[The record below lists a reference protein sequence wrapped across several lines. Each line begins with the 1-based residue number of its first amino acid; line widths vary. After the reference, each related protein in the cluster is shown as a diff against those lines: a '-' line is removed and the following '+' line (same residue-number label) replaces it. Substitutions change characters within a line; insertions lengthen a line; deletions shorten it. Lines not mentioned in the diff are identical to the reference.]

1 MDILQPAFLAGRPA
15 AVEKNHEH
23 FLGMPKRGLA
33 FLLAN
38 VMFWQPMWAQ
48 ADGIVVANPNISLD
62 RAGNG
67 VPIINIA
74 TPNASGLSHNQFHDY
89 NVGAQGVILNNV
101 TARTEQSQLGGI
113 ILGNPN
119 LRGAAAQTILNEVNG
134 GSPSQL
140 RGYTEVAGQSAR
152 VIVANPYGIT
162 CNGCGFINA
171 PRVTLTT
178 GKPVLDDGRLDHFQV
193 DQGSVAIDGV
203 GLDASNV
210 DSFEII
216 TRSAQINAQIHAKR
230 LNITTGRNDVNVDT
244 LNATARADDGSA
256 KPQLAIDSSA
266 LGGMYAGAIKLVGTE
281 AGVGVKL
288 AGELAASAG
297 DIQIDANGQLSMAKA
312 TASSAVDIKA
322 KSLDAQ
328 GPVYAGTQLTV
339 QTAEQLVSQQSLAAR
354 DSVHLTS
361 GGRLTNNGVIEAGV
375 NPDNGRN
382 TNGDLSIKSDALSN
396 SGSVLASRSLNITAA
411 GVLDNQN
418 GIIQAQNVTLSV
430 ARLVNQGLNARIYGE
445 TALAF
450 SAPAVVNLDG
460 LIRFADGQAATLSVD
475 SLDNRQGR
483 IELAGGSLELNA
495 RELQNADGKI
505 IAGHLDVDARQL
517 DNSRGLIGASQG
529 DAHVV
534 ARERLDNSK
543 GKIQAKTRLAVSAGE
558 LLNRGGTLAADQIK
572 VTAARLDNS
581 TKGVISAENGA
592 AELALAQDLDNHDGK
607 VQAST
612 HLKVAAQSI
621 NNRMGSLTGKTL
633 EVTSR
638 GALDN
643 TQGKISS
650 ADTVITSADMDNSQG
665 LIQGN
670 DRLKLTA
677 QDLENSGGKLLGG
690 VLDASLTNLT
700 GNNDGTISAEN
711 GKLSLTVQQHLNNAL
726 GQLQASQ
733 GDVDIYTGSFDN
745 RGGVVAAQQ
754 LLVMAKDAHVDNR
767 GGRMI
772 SDGLNLHAASLD
784 NTGNGLL
791 AAGDD
796 GARLILEQPA
806 PGQSRLL
813 NNNGR
818 IQSDAGLHIES
829 DVVDNSAGVLLGKT
843 IDVTATQLSNND
855 KGGIVGNGGDVAVT
869 ISGVFS
875 NVTGVVDAGEQRLLL
890 EQFTALDNR
899 GGTLRGKRLDITGT
913 SINNNDAGQI
923 LAGSGGLKITGKTL
937 MNQQG
942 VILANGSH
950 AGLALVSGT
959 LQNQGGTVQ
968 ADSLEITSTDLDNSA
983 VNGKA
988 GLISSLIDDL
998 TLTVTHLTNRAGKLF
1013 GKDQLIFNGTSLDN
1027 TGGEISGNQLGLEA
1041 VGQILNQGGLIE
1053 SATSLKLTAGG
1064 LDNSASGQIRA
1075 LGGTSSQIKLSGNL
1089 NNQSGVIEI
1098 GSQDLVLSGAQL
1110 NNLSGSVR
1118 HAAQGLFDLD
1128 LTNLTGTQGSLT
1140 GLGKGLWDVGSVNGV
1155 GTWQLNGGL
1164 TYTSAQSL
1172 TLNAGD
1178 RIASASTLN
1187 LNVANLSNAGQ
1198 LASDG
1203 DLTLN
1208 LGGNLLNSGKV
1219 SAQQKLTIN
1228 ANDVIQQDGRLVS
1241 GGDTAMTLRGTLDN
1255 LGRLIA
1261 NQNLAVTAA
1270 QINNKGTLGAQGN
1283 LEFNVTNG
1291 ISNSA
1296 DTLLFSGGTMK
1307 LHSNSLNN
1315 YYGDIYSRGNL
1326 SFDAV
1331 GGGRAALFSNL
1342 SGTIEG
1348 EGDIDINAVSVENA
1362 KSVFEMS
1369 QGVSSGSI
1377 RWICGQHC
1385 GGHDGWKKGT
1395 IIIDRTY
1402 NDVVI
1407 KDSTASRFVAGKN
1420 LTIHASGVENR
1431 YSMMA
1436 ANSNLTV
1443 TADRLLNL
1451 GAESRSGAST
1461 ETIGTPGRI
1470 DNSLWDRMEFVEVP
1484 AFNAQTQQGD
1494 FDEARF
1500 NELVAVTN
1508 DSRFSHPDTIHTN
1521 WSSTGNTLY
1530 PATLQAGGTVSL
1542 NVTDSIQN
1550 GKLYNNTYDQLSGN
1564 LDSEKATGVGVVDIN
1579 LGKRSSAASVQV
1591 AKDVTRIE
1599 KVDAD
1604 GVKQISFVPV
1614 DFRGVPFAAVDPTAS
1629 STFRLP
1635 KGPYGMFV
1643 QSQNPQSRYLIETNP
1658 ELTQTALF
1666 MSSDYLLGKLDFS
1679 ADEAARRLGDGRYE
1693 SRLISDAV
1701 LAQTGQRFLAGGLN
1715 NDYEQFRYLM
1725 DNALAS
1731 KNELNLAVGVS
1742 LTSAQVAALTH
1753 DIVWMEERVVDGQK
1767 VLVPVLYLAQAE
1779 SRNVRGGSLIQGRD
1793 LEMITGN
1800 DLVNVGTLRATNNL
1814 SADVKGSLYNGGLAE
1829 ANERLNVMA
1838 TDSIRNALA
1847 GDIRGN
1853 QVSLSTLKGDIVND
1867 RTAVTY
1873 SPGQGLLTSTD
1884 DGGSVSA
1891 RDTLSIKSGR
1901 DLTNSGTITSGA
1913 DANLSATRDINL
1925 LAVQD
1930 VNEIHKIENGG
1941 HRSTVTT
1948 TVENLASSV
1957 KSGGNLKL
1965 DAGRDIN
1972 VVASTAEAE
1981 GNLNAD
1987 AKRDIY
1993 MSSAGDEHNV
2003 ETHSKDGKK
2012 RVHEEDNHTV
2022 QKVAEFIAGGDV
2034 KTNSG
2039 RDTTLVASKISAG
2052 NEAYVYAGN
2061 NLNLLAAQNKDYTL
2075 YDMKEKGGFG
2085 SLKLKRDEVTQITHV
2100 GSEIKTGGNLSLV
2113 SKGDQLYQ
2121 VAKLDSGKDIV
2132 LDSGGSI
2139 TFEGVKDLRDES
2151 HTKTNNNAGWV
2162 SAKGRG
2168 NTDETLRQT
2177 QMIAKGNIVIKAVD
2191 GLKIDIKDVNQESV
2205 SQTIDAMVKAD
2216 PQLAWLKDAEARGDV
2231 DWRRVKEI
2239 HESFKYENSGV
2250 GPAAQIAIAIMM
2262 SFVMGPGGLA
2272 LVSGGAGG
2280 VIATSLATTAV
2291 TSTIN
2296 NKGNLGA
2303 AFKETFSADSLKSA
2317 AIAGF
2322 TAGVLNYADANWF
2335 AGGTSKTAN
2344 ILTSSNFTD
2353 VAIRTTGRAI
2363 ISSGISTTIG
2373 GGSFGDNFGAA
2384 LLGEASSVAMATG
2397 FNFVGDKT
2405 IKFPEGGVVKV
2416 VAHAL
2421 MGGLLSEAMGGDF
2434 ATGAAAAGLNEAA
2447 MNVLVKFAG
2456 GNDQLHL
2463 MMSQLTGLVA
2473 AAAVD
2478 GDLQQG
2484 ANIARN
2490 ATQYNWLLHREVVA
2504 ADKARA
2510 ACGSGEG
2517 AQACRDN
2524 ITRAVA
2530 ALDGER
2536 QREMEEF
2543 GRKTQLQALQEGW
2556 TREQYNAAMASY
2568 FSGIDPRELTTVY
2581 PPSMDPG
2588 FLAREAGIG
2597 VGNNAVALP
2606 GEAVKAAESI
2616 WKAVSS
2622 PLDTIGAI
2630 AGGIG
2635 GLAVGFKDWITSPI
2649 PSHTLE
2655 KQFDKVATASA
2666 QELGGMAFDAATGL
2680 VTAYIGGRAVEWV
2693 GGKWVSAKGTAGTPV
2708 TKGPCCFA
2716 AGTKVSTPQGDRVIE
2731 SLKVGDVVWSKPEK
2745 GGKPFA
2751 AAILATHQRSDQPIY
2766 RLKLKSV
2773 RGAGAAEGETLLVT
2787 PSHPFYVPAKRD
2799 FIPVKDLEPGDLL
2812 QSLADGDT
2820 ENTSSEVESLE
2831 LYLPEGKTY
2840 NLTVDVGHTFYVGEL
2855 KTWVHNT
2862 GPCDLPPDYFAG
2874 GAKEIGNA
2882 TEAGSVFTQQR
2893 NFWSKDPIQF
2903 SGNKVYQRNDL
2914 FDPNLQTSWREGGK
2928 VITGSNAER
2937 MASGRAP
2944 IGVDGKSVNLHHM
2957 TQTQLGPIAE
2967 MTQSFHQ
2974 TNSATI
2980 HINPNTIPSGIDRA
2994 AFDKW
2999 KVQYWQQR
3007 SADFRN

>member
-1 MDILQPAFLAGRPA
+1 MNILQPAFLAGQPA
-15 AVEKNHEH
+15 AAEKNREH

-48 ADGIVVANPNISLD
+48 ADGIVVANPNTTLD

-178 GKPVLDDGRLDHFQV
+178 GKPVFDDGRLDHFQV

-230 LNITTGRNDVNVDT
+230 LNITTGRNDVNADT

-312 TASSAVDIKA
+312 TASGAVDIKA

-328 GPVYAGTQLTV
+328 GPVYAGTQLKV
-339 QTAEQLVSQQSLAAR
+339 QTAEQLVNHQSLAAR
-354 DSVHLTS
+354 DSVHLNS

-375 NPDNGRN
+375 NADNGRN
-382 TNGDLSIKSDALSN
+382 TNGDLSINSDALSN

-460 LIRFADGQAATLSVD
+460 LIRFADGQAATLSAD

-505 IAGHLDVDARQL
+505 IAGHLDIDARQL
-517 DNSRGLIGASQG
+517 DNSRGLIGSSQS
-529 DAHVV
+529 DANVV

-543 GKIQAKTRLAVSAGE
+543 GKIQAKTTLAVSGGE

-581 TKGVISAENGA
+581 TKGVISAENGT

-621 NNRMGSLTGKTL
+621 NNRKGSLTGKTL

-643 TQGKISS
+643 TQGAISS

-711 GKLSLTVQQHLNNAL
+711 GKLSLTVQRHLNNAL

-754 LLVMAKDAHVDNR
+754 LWVMAEEGHVDNR

-784 NTGNGLL
+784 NSDNGLL

-796 GARLILEQPA
+796 GARLILKQTA

-869 ISGVFS
+869 ITGVFN

-923 LAGSGGLKITGKTL
+923 LAGSGGLEITGKTL

-950 AGLALVSGT
+950 AELALGSGT
-959 LQNQGGTVQ
+959 LQNQGGTLQ
-968 ADSLEITSTDLDNSA
+968 ADSLEITSADLDNSA
-983 VNGKA
+983 VNAKA

-998 TLTVTHLTNRAGKLF
+998 TLTVTRLTNRAGKLF
-1013 GKDQLIFNGTSLDN
+1013 GKDQVIFSGTSLDN

-1041 VGQILNQGGLIE
+1041 VGQILNQSGLIE

-1118 HAAQGLFDLD
+1118 HAAHGLFDLD

-1164 TYTSAQSL
+1164 TYTSAQDLS
-1172 TLNAGD
+1172 LNAGD

-1187 LNVANLSNAGQ
+1187 LNVANLTNAGQ

-1261 NQNLAVTAA
+1261 NQNLTVTAA

-1296 DTLLFSGGTMK
+1296 DTLLFSGGSMT
-1307 LHSNSLNN
+1307 LHGNSLSN

-1326 SFDAV
+1326 SFDAA
-1331 GGGRAALFSNL
+1331 GGGRAAVFSNL

-1362 KSVFEMS
+1362 KSVFEMT
-1369 QGVSSGSI
+1369 QGGSSGSI

-1402 NDVVI
+1402 NDVVL

-1436 ANSNLTV
+1436 ANGNLTV

-1484 AFNAQTQQGD
+1484 AFNAQTQQGN

-1500 NELVAVTN
+1500 NELVEVTN
-1508 DSRFSHPDTIHTN
+1508 DSRFSHPENVKIN
-1521 WSSTGNTLY
+1521 WSPNGNTLY

-1579 LGKRSSAASVQV
+1579 LGKRSSVASVQV

-1666 MSSDYLLGKLDFS
+1666 MSSDYLLGKLNFS

-1972 VVASTAEAE
+1972 VVASTAEAK
-1981 GNLNAD
+1981 GDLLAD
-1987 AKRDIY
+1987 AKQDLN
-1993 MSSAGDEHNV
+1993 MASASDEHNV
-2003 ETHSKDGKK
+2003 ETNSKKGKK
-2012 RVHEEDNHTV
+2012 RVHEEDNHIV
-2022 QKVAEFIAGGDV
+2022 QKAAEFIAGGDV
-2034 KTNSG
+2034 KTSSG

-2061 NLNLLAAQNKDYTL
+2061 DLNLLAAQNKDYTL

-2085 SLKLKRDEVTQITHV
+2085 AKKMKRDEVTQITHV
-2100 GSEIKTGGNLSLV
+2100 GSEIKTGGDLTLV
-2113 SKGDQLYQ
+2113 SKGDQRYQ
-2121 VAKLDSGKDIV
+2121 GAKLNSGKDLT

-2139 TFEGVKDLRDES
+2139 TFEAVKDSHQES
-2151 HTKTNNNAGWV
+2151 HDKSSS
-2162 SAKGRG
+2162 SAAWTSMESKGQV
-2168 NTDETLRQT
+2168 DETLRQNQLT
-2177 QMIAKGNIVIKAVD
+2177 AKGQTLVKAVD
-2191 GLKIDIKDVNQESV
+2191 GLHIDIKQINQQSV
-2205 SQTIDAMVKAD
+2205 SQAIDAMVQAD
-2216 PQLAWLKDAEARGDV
+2216 PSMAWLKDAEARTDV
-2231 DWRRVKEI
+2231 DWRQVQELHDRWD
-2239 HESFKYENSGV
+2239 ESHSGLG
-2250 GPAAQIAIAIMM
+2250 GPAMIIIIIIVTYFTAGAASGLVGAGATAGSGTAM
-2262 SFVMGPGGLA
+2262 SAGLA
-2272 LVSGGAGG
+2272 AT
-2280 VIATSLATTAV
+2280 ATSEAVAAGWANAALTAMITSAASTAAV
-2291 TSTIN
+2291 STIN

-2303 AFKETFSADSLKSA
+2303 ALKETFSADNLK
-2317 AIAGF
+2317 
-2322 TAGVLNYADANWF
+2322 NYIV
-2335 AGGTSKTAN
+2335 AGGTAGLTTGFFN
-2344 ILTSSNFTD
+2344 DWTSS
-2353 VAIRTTGRAI
+2353 TTGTSPALTESTKGALANTGKVI
-2363 ISSGISTTIG
+2363 VADSGGLSSLQGIAHFTENQLLQNST
-2373 GGSFGDNFGAA
+2373 SA
-2384 LLGEASSVAMATG
+2384 LLNKALGREGSLGDAVQKSLVNAFTAYG
-2397 FNFVGDKT
+2397 FNLVGD
-2405 IKFPEGGVVKV
+2405 IGVRNHLEDGGLEKIGL
-2416 VAHAL
+2416 HAL
-2421 MGGLLSEAMGGDF
+2421 MGGLSSLAAGGDFKTGALAAGVNEAFVDDLASAYSGMSKDDRDRLLLMNSQLIGVLTTAVQDPNADAAKLQLGSSIAQSGTQYNYLSHQDVEDLEKALKECKDNCDAVRAEFAKRDADNTARLNNCWATGDCEKIKAEIDEGSRELNKLWQNDKTGITDQFLHSNIADSTNARTRASLDHLPKGDPANAVKLLAAAGIIALAPEAIGLLGQYATRGAATCAANPVLCVNEAGVVIADLGLSEALPVGL
-2434 ATGAAAAGLNEAA
+2434 GAAA
-2447 MNVLVKFAG
+2447 
-2456 GNDQLHL
+2456 
-2463 MMSQLTGLVA
+2463 
-2473 AAAVD
+2473 
-2478 GDLQQG
+2478 
-2484 ANIARN
+2484 
-2490 ATQYNWLLHREVVA
+2490 
-2504 ADKARA
+2504 
-2510 ACGSGEG
+2510 GS
-2517 AQACRDN
+2517 
-2524 ITRAVA
+2524 
-2530 ALDGER
+2530 
-2536 QREMEEF
+2536 
-2543 GRKTQLQALQEGW
+2543 
-2556 TREQYNAAMASY
+2556 
-2568 FSGIDPRELTTVY
+2568 LTTKEL
-2581 PPSMDPG
+2581 SDLRALMEI
-2588 FLAREAGIG
+2588 EA
-2597 VGNNAVALP
+2597 
-2606 GEAVKAAESI
+2606 K
-2616 WKAVSS
+2616 
-2622 PLDTIGAI
+2622 TGAKLT
-2630 AGGIG
+2630 ADEV
-2635 GLAVGFKDWITSPI
+2635 LAVVRP
-2649 PSHTLE
+2649 
-2655 KQFDKVATASA
+2655 
-2666 QELGGMAFDAATGL
+2666 AATGVKEIVSFDTKSAL
-2680 VTAYIGGRAVEWV
+2680 TQKVADLRATLT
-2693 GGKWVSAKGTAGTPV
+2693 GSAKTSGNMGVAQIDIPGIQPTMAASSRIGVTTA
-2708 TKGPCCFA
+2708 
-2716 AGTKVSTPQGDRVIE
+2716 
-2731 SLKVGDVVWSKPEK
+2731 
-2745 GGKPFA
+2745 
-2751 AAILATHQRSDQPIY
+2751 DQQA
-2766 RLKLKSV
+2766 L
-2773 RGAGAAEGETLLVT
+2773 G
-2787 PSHPFYVPAKRD
+2787 F
-2799 FIPVKDLEPGDLL
+2799 
-2812 QSLADGDT
+2812 
-2820 ENTSSEVESLE
+2820 
-2831 LYLPEGKTY
+2831 
-2840 NLTVDVGHTFYVGEL
+2840 VGEVSETFPSMVVPTASNPPVML
-2855 KTWVHNT
+2855 NRAIDSEAKILNNIAAQLGDNASVNGTINLLT
-2862 GPCDLPPDYFAG
+2862 ERPPCASCSNV
-2874 GAKEIGNA
+2874 I
-2882 TEAGSVFTQQR
+2882 
-2893 NFWSKDPIQF
+2893 
-2903 SGNKVYQRNDL
+2903 DL
-2914 FDPNLQTSWREGGK
+2914 FKAKYPNITVNVFDNGG
-2928 VITGSNAER
+2928 VIRPT
-2937 MASGRAP
+2937 
-2944 IGVDGKSVNLHHM
+2944 KKK
-2957 TQTQLGPIAE
+2957 
-2967 MTQSFHQ
+2967 
-2974 TNSATI
+2974 
-2980 HINPNTIPSGIDRA
+2980 GI
-2994 AFDKW
+2994 
-2999 KVQYWQQR
+2999 
-3007 SADFRN
+3007 